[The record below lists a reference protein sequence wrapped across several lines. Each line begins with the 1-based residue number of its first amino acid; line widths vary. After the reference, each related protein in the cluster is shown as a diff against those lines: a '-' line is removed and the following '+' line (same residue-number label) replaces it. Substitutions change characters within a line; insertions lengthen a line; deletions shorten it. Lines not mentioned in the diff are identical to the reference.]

1 MIFLYRAQDKQG
13 QIRAGTIESFNIEA
27 AKDDLREK
35 GLNPISI
42 EEQEK
47 KVGGLMGKSIR
58 FLNRVKERDKVI
70 FSRQLSVMISA
81 NLPIVKALKIL
92 VDQTENEYFKIVIS
106 EIADEVNGGAKLSQ
120 AFSNHSNIFSNF
132 FISMIKTG
140 ETSGKLD
147 DVLNYLADQQ
157 EKDYDLISK
166 VKGAMTYPIF
176 IVVGMIG
183 VGIAM
188 MIFVIPKLTGMLT
201 ESGAELPLTTRIL
214 IGTSDIFVNYWWML
228 IVMFVVLVAASVFIK
243 KTVYGAKKWSFI
255 KLRFP
260 VFGELFKKIYVV
272 RFMRS
277 MSTLLEGGV
286 LLVDALKIVAEVVS
300 DITFKEIILA
310 TAKEV
315 EDGNSIAVVFSKHT
329 NIIPPMIGQMMAIGE
344 QTGSLTDILK
354 KVSDFFARDIDNMV
368 ANLVTLLEPII
379 MVVMGAGVALMV
391 AAILLPMY
399 NLANSF

>member
-1 MIFLYRAQDKQG
+1 MTFTYEAKDQEG
-13 QIRAGTIESFNIEA
+13 QTHGGTIEA
-27 AKDDLREK
+27 ADIKSARDDLQVRGYTVISLEEEK
-35 GLNPISI
+35 G
-42 EEQEK
+42 
-47 KVGGLMGKSIR
+47 GGLMTGSLKFI
-58 FLNRVKERDKVI
+58 NRVKARDKVI

-81 NLPIVKALKIL
+81 NLPIVKALKIS
-92 VDQTENEYFKIVIS
+92 VDQTEHPYFKTVIS
-106 EIADEVNGGAKLSQ
+106 EIADEVNGGVKLSQ
-120 AFSNHSNIFSNF
+120 AFSHHSDIFSNF
-132 FISMIKTG
+132 FISMVKTG

-147 DVLNYLADQQ
+147 EVLNYLADQQ
-157 EKDYDLISK
+157 EKDYDLTSK

-201 ESGAELPLTTRIL
+201 ESGAELPVTTKIL
-214 IGTSDIFVNYWWML
+214 IATSNFFVNFWWLLLMIL
-228 IVMFVVLVAASVFIK
+228 VAIIVMAVFAK
-243 KTVYGAKKWSFI
+243 KTTYGAKKWSFV
-255 KLRFP
+255 KLRIP
-260 VFGELFKKIYVV
+260 IFGGLAKKIYIV

-277 MSTLLEGGV
+277 LSTLLEGGV
-286 LLVDALKIVAEVVS
+286 LLVDALKIVAEVVTDS
-300 DITFKEIILA
+300 TFKEIILA

-315 EDGNSIAVVFSKHT
+315 EDGNSISTVFSKRKE
-329 NIIPPMIGQMMAIGE
+329 IPPMISQMLKIGE
-344 QTGSLTDILK
+344 QTGSLTNILK